1 MKVIIIGG
9 GSAGVSAATHLRRCD
24 ENAEIVIIE
33 KTSEFAVST
42 CGLPYV
48 LSGKI
53 KDKDDVVGA
62 TVAQMQRIFQI
73 DVKLNT
79 EVLTIK
85 NETKQI
91 LLANKTLLHYDKLVL
106 AAASYDGG
114 VFPVMEEFL
123 HHLRSKAFQNRKVAL
138 IENGS
143 WQPTAVRTMRGV
155 LENMK
160 DLEIIEPVITVFST
174 MKEENRIQLEKLAE
188 HLR

>member
-24 ENAEIVIIE
+24 ENAEIIIIE

-48 LSGKI
+48 LAGKI

-79 EVLTIK
+79 EVLTINPK
-85 NETKQI
+85 IKQI
-91 LLANKTLLHYDKLVL
+91 TLLVVL
-106 AAASYDGG
+106 
-114 VFPVMEEFL
+114 
-123 HHLRSKAFQNRKVAL
+123 
-138 IENGS
+138 
-143 WQPTAVRTMRGV
+143 
-155 LENMK
+155 K
-160 DLEIIEPVITVFST
+160 DY
-174 MKEENRIQLEKLAE
+174 
-188 HLR
+188 